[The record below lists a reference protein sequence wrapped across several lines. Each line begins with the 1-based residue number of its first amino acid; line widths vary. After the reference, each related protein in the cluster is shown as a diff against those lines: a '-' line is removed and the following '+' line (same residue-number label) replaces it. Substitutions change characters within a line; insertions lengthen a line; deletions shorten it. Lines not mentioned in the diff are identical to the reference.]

1 MTWNLASPADNEK
14 LRNIPSTIRNGW
26 NAIEQGGV
34 PYDSLQLQEQAAD
47 PVNIAN
53 TGFLYTKDDGGGDTE
68 LFYEDAAG
76 TVVQMT
82 DNSVVTVAANGSTVL
97 PGGLILQWF
106 TSSAAGNGQ
115 HVHTFPIAFPNAVYN
130 IVYSAA
136 LESTGN
142 HAVDVYLIPSL
153 TTLTQCQT
161 WNTTT
166 RNFILHIQAIGR

>member
-106 TSSAAGNGQ
+106 TSSCPPGNQ
-115 HVHTFPIAFPNAVYN
+115 NHTFPTAFPNDIYN
-130 IVYSAA
+130 ITYTPS
-136 LESTGN
+136 LSSSGN
-142 HAVDVYLIPSL
+142 NDVDVYTMIGF
-153 TTLTQCQT
+153 TTGTGFR
-161 WNTTT
+161 T
-166 RNFILHIQAIGR
+166 RNSTGQTFTLHVQAIGR